1 MLGVASEVLHPAQGC
16 KILVYVHIKSM
27 IIGGISKYIV
37 DNRWLTSQSVLFTS
51 IITICPYPNVS
62 KCCCVVVYSLKCW
75 DWLGGGSRC
84 NSEKHLEA
92 KLACAKSYC
101 DTQYCYWGG
110 GRVKGHLTFILFSI
124 LSIDSHILLILLKE
138 WSWSW
143 LLLKYFSKHSPVLR
157 CLTSTIPSQSLIPG

>member
-1 MLGVASEVLHPAQGC
+1 MRKKTCL
-16 KILVYVHIKSM
+16 IKSIDLM
-27 IIGGISKYIV
+27 
-37 DNRWLTSQSVLFTS
+37 LTNKIYDHVRYLEIYCWQKMTHNQYYPLVLLFIEIQMSQ
-51 IITICPYPNVS
+51 
-62 KCCCVVVYSLKCW
+62 CCCVVVYSLKCW

-143 LLLKYFSKHSPVLR
+143 LLLMYFSKHSPVLR